1 MILRLENVSKSYKK
15 NNIHFNVL
23 ENINFQVKKG
33 ELLGLV
39 GESGCGKS
47 TLAKLISK
55 FDDDYIG
62 SIKFYNQS
70 IKEIK
75 KNEVDEYYRRVQ
87 IVFQNP
93 LATFSPRMKIK
104 NYLKEPFINFSI
116 LNKSKINKHLEDLV
130 CKVGLNPS
138 CLNKYPNELSGG
150 ELQRITITRALGINP
165 ELIIFDEITSNL
177 DVIIQSQIIQLLK
190 ELRDE
195 YLFTGIF
202 ITHDLILAEN
212 ICDRILVMKD
222 GKIIEIL
229 EGENKFKSAKEEYT
243 KNFFLAS
250 NLFTI

>member
-23 ENINFQVKKG
+23 ENINFQAQKG

-55 FDDDYIG
+55 FDEEYKG
-62 SIKFYNQS
+62 SIKFQNRS
-70 IKEIK
+70 IREIK
-75 KNEVDEYYRRVQ
+75 KNQVDEYYRKVQ
-87 IVFQNP
+87 IISQNP

-104 NYLKEPFINFSI
+104 NYLKEPFINFNI
-116 LNKSKINKHLEDLV
+116 LKKSKINKHLEDLV
-130 CKVGLNPS
+130 SNVGLDPS

-150 ELQRITITRALGINP
+150 ELQRITIIRALGINP

-177 DVIIQSQIIQLLK
+177 DVIIQKQIIELLDK
-190 ELRDE
+190 LRAE

-212 ICDRILVMKD
+212 VCDRILVMKD

-243 KNFFLAS
+243 KKLFQAS
-250 NLFTI
+250 NLFAI